1 MAKKI
6 NGYVKLQVPAGQAS
20 PSPPIGPALGQ
31 AGLNIMDFCKAF
43 NAKTEN
49 LEKGMPCPVVITVF
63 QDKSFEFIIKKPP
76 ASFYIKKEIN
86 IKKGSGTTGISDA
99 VGKISMQQLKK
110 IAEEK
115 LPDLNTNNIDQAAK
129 IIAGTAKSM
138 GVEVTDYRLRYGK
151 KRKKIQKF

>member
-6 NGYVKLQVPAGQAS
+6 TGYVKLQVPAGSAS

-43 NAKTEN
+43 NAQTEK

-63 QDKSFEFIIKKPP
+63 QDKSFEFIVKKPP
-76 ASFYIKKEIN
+76 ASFYIKKELN
-86 IKKGSGTTGISDA
+86 IKKGSGQTGIADPVA
-99 VGKISMQQLKK
+99 AISKEQLLK
-110 IAEEK
+110 IAKEK
-115 LPDLNTNNIDQAAK
+115 MPDLNTSDPEAASK

-138 GVEVTDYRLRYGK
+138 GVEVK
-151 KRKKIQKF
+151 

>member
-6 NGYVKLQVPAGQAS
+6 TGYVKLQVPAGSAS

-43 NAKTEN
+43 NSKTEN

-86 IKKGSGTTGISDA
+86 IKKGSGATGISDA

-115 LPDLNTNNIDQAAK
+115 LPDLNTSNIDEAAK

-138 GVEVTDYRLRYGK
+138 GVEVTD
-151 KRKKIQKF
+151 

>member
-6 NGYVKLQVPAGQAS
+6 TGYVKLQVPAGQAS

-31 AGLNIMDFCKAF
+31 AGLNIMDFCKNF
-43 NAKTEN
+43 NAKTDS
-49 LEKGMPCPVVITVF
+49 LDKGMPCPVVITVF

-76 ASFYIKKEIN
+76 ASFYIKREAN
-86 IKKGSGTTGISDA
+86 IKKGSGTTGISES
-99 VGKISMQQLKK
+99 VGKLTKKQLNK

-115 LPDLNTNNIDQAAK
+115 MVDLNANSIDAAAN

-138 GVEVTDYRLRYGK
+138 GVEITD
-151 KRKKIQKF
+151 

>member
-6 NGYVKLQVPAGQAS
+6 TGYVKLQVPAGQAS

-31 AGLNIMDFCKAF
+31 AGLNIMDFCKDF
-43 NAKTEN
+43 NGRTDK
-49 LEKGMPCPVVITVF
+49 LEKGMPCPVIITVY

-86 IKKGSGTTGISDA
+86 IKKGSGSTGISDP
-99 VGKISMQQLKK
+99 VGKISKEQLKK

-115 LPDLNTNNIDQAAK
+115 LPDLNTTDIDQAAK
-129 IIAGTAKSM
+129 ILAGTARSM
-138 GVEVTDYRLRYGK
+138 GVEVVD
-151 KRKKIQKF
+151 

>member
-6 NGYVKLQVPAGQAS
+6 TGYVKLQVPAGQAS

-31 AGLNIMDFCKAF
+31 AGLNIMDFCKDF
-43 NAKTEN
+43 NAKTDS
-49 LEKGMPCPVVITVF
+49 LDKGMPCPVVITVF

-76 ASFYIKKEIN
+76 ASFYIKREAN
-86 IKKGSGTTGISDA
+86 IKKGSGTTGISES
-99 VGKISMQQLKK
+99 VGKLTKKQLNK

-115 LPDLNTNNIDQAAK
+115 MVDLNANSIDAAAN

-138 GVEVTDYRLRYGK
+138 GVEITD
-151 KRKKIQKF
+151 